1 MKWTRAGRYIA
12 TTFRHVI
19 PTVTQEDEGLYTC
32 QADNDLGEEGRAE
45 LEVKVLHGP
54 RVSLE
59 RRREGEEGETLQV
72 ECRAEAKPA
81 PSSYLWTKV
90 GDENFRS
97 EGKYLVLSNLSH
109 ADSGE
114 FVCSA
119 SNLVTPTHG
128 VPTTRR
134 ANSSFTLAVNHKP
147 GPSSVSPGEA
157 VGVEGEEVSLSCE
170 SSPPGHPPPQYR
182 WWRTDNPAEQLGS
195 SAKLNLRQLRL
206 GQSGSYSCQAYN
218 SRGRG
223 EAGEG
228 ELRVLQP
235 PRVVSHLPHS
245 LTRREGQAGLS
256 LTCQARGKPR
266 PRVQW
271 TFRGEQ
277 IGEAEEESSL
287 YTINTTVLSRDTSQ
301 PVTVL
306 SSLQFR
312 GKARQDSQEV
322 LPSDAGRYSCIFS
335 NAAGRAET
343 SVELRVEHKPLISAL
358 KTDIK
363 VAADIGETAEMKCGV
378 LAYPEPQFSW
388 SRDRSLVGSLGR
400 IMFQSDQ
407 KLSDREFQSSFSIS
421 SIKENSYGDYMC
433 QASNSLGSSLQ
444 TIRLVRKGPPD
455 APSDLRGSQVG
466 SESIAVSWTEH
477 FHGGLTNITWRLQY
491 RAQGRPRS
499 SLTNVPANG
508 GNLVSGT
515 TIISAQEKLCP
526 VNPCR
531 ITGLTQ
537 HTTYLLR

>member
-1 MKWTRAGRYIA
+1 MSQVDSNPSVSSVKWTRAGRYIA

-90 GDENFRS
+90 GDEIFRS
-97 EGKYLVLSNLSH
+97 EGKFLVLSNLSH

-119 SNLVTPTHG
+119 SNLVTPTLG

-134 ANSSFTLAVNHKP
+134 ANSSFILAVNHQP
-147 GPSSVSPGEA
+147 GPSTVSPGEA
-157 VGVEGEEVSLSCE
+157 VGVEGEGVVLTCA

-182 WWRTDNPAEQLGS
+182 WWRTDNPAETLGS
-195 SAKLNLRQLRL
+195 SANLSLSQLQL
-206 GQSGSYSCQAYN
+206 AQSGLYSCQAYN

-223 EAGEG
+223 EAGQG

-235 PRVVSHLPHS
+235 PRVVSHLPAQ
-245 LTRREGQAGLS
+245 LTRRAGQTGLS
-256 LTCQARGKPR
+256 LTCQARAKPS

-271 TFRGEQ
+271 AFRGEE
-277 IGEAEEESSL
+277 IGGEGSAL
-287 YTINTTVLSRDTSQ
+287 YSINTTVLSRDSLQ
-301 PVTVL
+301 PVTVI
-306 SSLQFR
+306 SSLHFR
-312 GKARQDSQEV
+312 GPARQQSQEL

-343 SVELRVEHKPLISAL
+343 SVEVRVEHKPIFAATN
-358 KTDIK
+358 TDTK

-378 LAYPEPQFSW
+378 LAHPEPQFSW

-421 SIKENSYGDYMC
+421 SIKENSYGEYMC
-433 QASNSLGSSLQ
+433 QASNSLGSSLH
-444 TIRLVRKGPPD
+444 TIRLVRKSPPD
-455 APSDLRGSQVG
+455 APSDILGAEVG
-466 SESIAVSWTEH
+466 SDDIAVSWTEH
-477 FHGGLTNITWRLQY
+477 FHGGLTNLTWRLQY
-491 RAQGRPRS
+491 RAQGRGRS
-499 SLTNVPANG
+499 SLMSRLMG
-508 GNLVSGT
+508 GILF
-515 TIISAQEKLCP
+515 QELQLFLPRRKFVL
-526 VNPCR
+526 
-531 ITGLTQ
+531 
-537 HTTYLLR
+537 